1 MRLYIHMFRTEKLLR
16 TIDRQLFDDIDIFTA
31 AVISL
36 ARVAFCIFVC
46 EDAALCFHDSIADDI
61 FRCDHFQL
69 VSLTVQLFLNG
80 FINRF
85 VFF

>member
-1 MRLYIHMFRTEKLLR
+1 MRLHIHMLRTEELLR
-16 TIDRQLFDDIDIFTA
+16 TIDCQLFDDVDIFA
-31 AVISL
+31 AAIVSL

-46 EDAALCFHDSIADDI
+46 EDAALCFHDSVADDI
-61 FRCDHFQL
+61 FRGDHFQL
-69 VSLTVQLFLNG
+69 VSLAIQLFLDG